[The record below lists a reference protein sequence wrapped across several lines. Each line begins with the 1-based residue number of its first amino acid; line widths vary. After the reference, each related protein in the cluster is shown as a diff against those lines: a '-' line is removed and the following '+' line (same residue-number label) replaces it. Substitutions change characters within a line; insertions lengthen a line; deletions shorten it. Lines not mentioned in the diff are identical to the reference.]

1 MNKNLIKQNAIL
13 LFIVASFIVLTG
25 TAGGVFTYM
34 NRAIGQLNY
43 KTMQNVGFTYL
54 TGMAAQTANHGA
66 TYFQDRFDSLDYLL
80 DTALAQNNSVSPT
93 EYLKENLPADY
104 TYLALYT
111 ETGERRVLL
120 GDSSYRAYDENAFEE
135 TVQAGENHMILT
147 TNSQQDRLLEVV
159 LVQDFEIDGVRY
171 KALLCGFSPDILNTV
186 LGLSYSSDMLYSYVI
201 RTADSG
207 FVIRNQDAF
216 RATYFDRVHE
226 MYEECNGKTPDDF
239 IAELS
244 CTMEQDGIY
253 SSEVRIDGERRLMYA
268 TPLKYSDWYL
278 VTFMRYTELDNL
290 LGANNVKRNQVFYFC
305 ISLFSVVF
313 VAVFVLYAVLSY
325 RQIKQLRILEA
336 AAVSA
341 SRAKSEFLSSMSHD
355 LRTPMNA
362 IVGMTEIARS
372 HLDDRAKT
380 EEYLAKI
387 SRANSHLLSLINDVL
402 DMSKIESGKMSL
414 SPIQMSLRDSM
425 DNIVMIIQ
433 PRIKSKRQNFDV
445 YIKDII
451 TEKVCCDSLRLNQ
464 ILINLLSNA
473 VKYTPEEGNIALTLA
488 QEPSPRGDSY
498 VRNIITVQDNGIGMT
513 AEFATHVFEAFTRE
527 DTTNTSKQEGTGL
540 GLAITKRIVELME
553 GTIEV
558 ITKPNQ
564 GTMFRVVLDLKKGTL
579 DENHMRFNGL
589 KALVVDDDEE
599 LCRSATQALAEI
611 GVEAEYVTHGKLAV
625 EKIQQ
630 RSDAFDLILID
641 WQMPGMNGVE
651 TARRIREYTGDN
663 VPMILI
669 SAYDWA
675 DFETEARAAGINGFL
690 SKPLFKSTLFFGI
703 HELIT
708 GGDSSPQEKKAEIVE
723 FHGERILLAEDN
735 ELNGEIAI
743 EILTEAGLQ
752 VDWVENGS
760 LCVEKYRSSEKGYY
774 AAILMD
780 IRMPVMNGYEAA
792 TAIRKFDT
800 EIPIIAMTADAF
812 AEDVAKALECGMN
825 GHIAKP
831 LDVKTLFYTLKNN
844 VHET

>member
-1 MNKNLIKQNAIL
+1 MKKDLVKQNAIL
-13 LFIVASFIVLTG
+13 LFILACFILLIGT
-25 TAGGVFTYM
+25 TAGIFIYM

-43 KTMQNVGFTYL
+43 ETMQNVGSTYL
-54 TGMAAQTANHGA
+54 SGMSAQTSNHGT
-66 TYFQDRFDSLDYLL
+66 TYFQERFDSVNYLL
-80 DTALAQNNSVSPT
+80 NTALMQNNSASPV

-111 ETGERRVLL
+111 ETGERKVLL
-120 GDSSYRAYDENAFEE
+120 GDASYRAYDENAFKE
-135 TVQAGENHMILT
+135 TVQAGENYMILT
-147 TNSQQDRLLEVV
+147 INNQQDRLLEVV
-159 LVQDFEIDGVRY
+159 LVQDFEIEGVRY
-171 KALLCGFSPDILNTV
+171 KALLCGFSPEILNTV
-186 LGLSYSSDMLYSYVI
+186 LGLSYSSDMLYSYII
-201 RTADSG
+201 RKADSG

-216 RATYFDRVHE
+216 RVTYFDRVHE
-226 MYEECNGKTPDDF
+226 MYKECNGKTPDDF

-244 CTMEQDGIY
+244 LAMEQDGIY
-253 SSEVRIDGERRLMYA
+253 SAEVQIDGERWLMYA
-268 TPLKYSDWYL
+268 TPMKYSDWYL
-278 VTFMRYTELDNL
+278 LTFMRYTELDNL
-290 LGANNVKRNQVFYFC
+290 LGANNAKRNQVFFVC
-305 ISLFSVVF
+305 ILLFS
-313 VAVFVLYAVLSY
+313 AVFAVSFAFYVILSR
-325 RQIKQLRILEA
+325 RQIKRLRILEA
-336 AAVSA
+336 TAVSA
-341 SRAKSEFLSSMSHD
+341 SKAKSEFLSSMSHD

-380 EEYLAKI
+380 EECLAKI

-451 TEKVCCDSLRLNQ
+451 TENVCCDSLRLNQ
-464 ILINLLSNA
+464 VLINLLSNA
-473 VKYTPEEGNIALTLA
+473 VKYTPEEGSIALTLA

-498 VRNIITVQDNGIGMT
+498 VRNIIMVQDNGIGMT
-513 AEFATHVFEAFTRE
+513 EEFASHVFEAFTRE

-579 DENHMRFNGL
+579 DKKHMRFNGL
-589 KALVVDDDEE
+589 NALVVDDDEE
-599 LCRSATQALAEI
+599 LCKSAKQAFAEI
-611 GVEAEYVTHGKLAV
+611 GVEAEYVTHGRLAV
-625 EKIQQ
+625 EKIQEKP
-630 RSDAFDLILID
+630 DAFDLILID

-651 TARRIREYTGDN
+651 TARKIREYTGDS

-675 DFETEARAAGINGFL
+675 DFEAEARAAGIDGFL

-703 HELIT
+703 HELIA
-708 GGDSSPQEKKAEIVE
+708 GSDSAPQEKKAEVVE

-792 TAIRKFDT
+792 IAIRKFDT

-812 AEDVAKALECGMN
+812 AEDVAKAMECGMN

-844 VHET
+844 VHEA